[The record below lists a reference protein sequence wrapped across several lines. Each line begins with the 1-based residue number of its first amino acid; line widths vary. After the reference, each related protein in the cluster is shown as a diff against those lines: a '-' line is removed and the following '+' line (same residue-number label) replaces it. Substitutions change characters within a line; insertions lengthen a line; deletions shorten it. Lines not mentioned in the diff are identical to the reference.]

1 MFSRSDAESLRKQLA
16 AIDFDQATAPSDLL
30 NRYKSFYGLDFDAEQ
45 FVSSYHIGG
54 FTSADFQLV
63 CQHFKV
69 SEADL
74 RGTVF
79 LLHGYYDHAGLF
91 GHLIRHCLQNGLSV
105 VIYDLPGHGLSS
117 GPVASIDSFADY
129 CESLLVCLALAQE
142 KLPKPWH
149 LLGQST
155 GAAII
160 MDSLLHHDL
169 ANRFAID
176 QHILLCPLLYSA
188 NWRWS
193 RISFYLLRNVISSIA
208 RKFAVNSHDE
218 QFLYFLKNT
227 DALQSQVLPVS
238 WINAMV
244 DYHNRFHRADTTD
257 TPLHII
263 QGTGDTTVDWK
274 RNIQLIIKKFPQ
286 SDATL
291 IAEARHHLVNEAE
304 RYRGEVFEKISEIL
318 N

>member
-1 MFSRSDAESLRKQLA
+1 MFSRSDAESLREQLA
-16 AIDFDQATAPSDLL
+16 AIDFEQASAATELL
-30 NRYKSFYGLDFDAEQ
+30 TRYKSFYGLDLDTAQVEW
-45 FVSSYHIGG
+45 SYHIGNFG
-54 FTSADFQLV
+54 SADFQLV
-63 CQHFKV
+63 CQYFKIA
-69 SEADL
+69 EADH

-91 GHLIRHCLQNGLSV
+91 SHLIRHCLQNGLSV
-105 VIYDLPGHGLSS
+105 VIFDMPGHGLSS

-129 CESLLVCLALAQE
+129 CESLLACLTLAQE

-155 GAAII
+155 GGAII

-169 ANRFAID
+169 TNRFDIG
-176 QHILLCPLLYSA
+176 QYVLLCPLLYSA

-193 RISFYLLRNVISSIA
+193 RISFYLLRNFVSSIA

-218 QFLYFLKNT
+218 KFLYFLKNT
-227 DALQSQVLPVS
+227 DALQSQILPVS

-244 DYHNRFHRADTTD
+244 DYHNRFLAANTTD

-263 QGTGDTTVDWK
+263 QGTGDTTVDWQ
-274 RNIQLIIKKFPQ
+274 RNMQLISEKFPQ
-286 SDATL
+286 SDITL
-291 IAEARHHLVNEAE
+291 ISDARHHLANEAE
-304 RYRGEVFEKISEIL
+304 AYRREVFERISGIL
-318 N
+318 I